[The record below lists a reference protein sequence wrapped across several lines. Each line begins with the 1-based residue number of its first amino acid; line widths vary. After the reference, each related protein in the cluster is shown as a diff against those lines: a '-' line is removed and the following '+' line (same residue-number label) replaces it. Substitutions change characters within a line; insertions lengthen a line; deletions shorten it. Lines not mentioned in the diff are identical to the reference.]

1 MHDSKNIMIVLS
13 SPSGAGKT
21 TITKKIQQKFNS
33 FRISVSHTTRKPR
46 PNEIDGVDYN
56 FVSHD
61 QFKKLINDNKFY
73 EYASIFDNYYG
84 TSKESVDKLL
94 KTNDLI
100 FDIDQQGTKQLS
112 KFPNLKLIKIYITTK
127 NKSDLKKRLLKRNQD
142 SHSEVEKR
150 LKSFDQDI
158 KHWSDYDYIIINEN
172 LENCFKQVEN
182 IIFNNKKKLFSLE

>member
-1 MHDSKNIMIVLS
+1 M
-13 SPSGAGKT
+13 
-21 TITKKIQQKFNS
+21 
-33 FRISVSHTTRKPR
+33 
-46 PNEIDGVDYN
+46 
-56 FVSHD
+56 
-61 QFKKLINDNKFY
+61 
-73 EYASIFDNYYG
+73 
-84 TSKESVDKLL
+84 
-94 KTNDLI
+94 
-100 FDIDQQGTKQLS
+100 
-112 KFPNLKLIKIYITTK
+112 KLIKIYITTK